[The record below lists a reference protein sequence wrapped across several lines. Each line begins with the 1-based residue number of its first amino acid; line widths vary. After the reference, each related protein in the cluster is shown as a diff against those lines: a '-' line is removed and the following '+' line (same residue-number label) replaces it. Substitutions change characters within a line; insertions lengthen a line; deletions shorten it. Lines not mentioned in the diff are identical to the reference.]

1 MGTIDGP
8 ISVPAPALEFDDLAR
23 LRNLSREIGTKVVES
38 LCNYRVSESGGY
50 LHVLPRDAATKRAA
64 PGKYSGASTATVI
77 TFLVRSGRWSES
89 VAKGASPVGVAQG
102 LVDRIVVKRPWKSAG
117 LKGDNAFTVA
127 FLLELVGALRD
138 VGATLTDEQ
147 LEICRMKL
155 RTLVRL
161 VQRGRGRISIRDE
174 VPNSYL
180 TDLATRVVRS
190 WTRRWTAE
198 GNPLIDRKLEEDIW
212 KGAVASINTEM
223 ALLAADPSGAD
234 PFEIGYSVLLAVE
247 FAGDW
252 TRPEHRRLLGDALA
266 AFFRMQHPDG
276 SWPRSRRLFSYPE
289 YGDAY
294 CYEFEFL
301 ARLLR
306 AFSVGDGNLNQNALL
321 PHLPALQRSVTRL
334 TREAVALPNGG
345 YGWASGHHRHLV
357 YPESWS
363 TASVFDVC
371 DLIDR
376 LVTDTIT
383 TTILQ
388 YLEQTRPMSNASPDK
403 ADFEDILDSTIC
415 ELDGTKSSLKQVL
428 RDRLLDPILGQAASL
443 REGKPLAEGTALSA
457 ILYGPPGTSKTS
469 YASAIARYL
478 GWDEV
483 VVDPSH
489 VLRSGF
495 EAIHAEINTIFR
507 MLNSAERVVAF
518 FDEIDELVRDR
529 AHSSAELSRFLT
541 TSMLPRIVKLRNSKK
556 LVFLVATNHIED
568 FDPAF
573 TRPGRFDLVLPVM
586 PPSATAK
593 LDHWPQVR
601 GALAKHGLD
610 TNAKCLGQLE
620 ALTYHELLSI
630 EQRIVD
636 APGEGDLRT
645 VLADAARNSTLDRKG
660 KDGYSLRDSLDSQA
674 DRIRTGR

>member
-1 MGTIDGP
+1 
-8 ISVPAPALEFDDLAR
+8 
-23 LRNLSREIGTKVVES
+23 
-38 LCNYRVSESGGY
+38 
-50 LHVLPRDAATKRAA
+50 
-64 PGKYSGASTATVI
+64 
-77 TFLVRSGRWSES
+77 
-89 VAKGASPVGVAQG
+89 
-102 LVDRIVVKRPWKSAG
+102 VDRIVVEKPWRSAG

-127 FLLELVGALRD
+127 FLLELVGALRE
-138 VGATLTDEQ
+138 VGAELSQDQ
-147 LEICRMKL
+147 LDICRLKL
-155 RTLVRL
+155 KVLVRAL
-161 VQRGRGRISIRDE
+161 QLGKGRISIRAE
-174 VPNSYL
+174 VANSYL
-180 TDLATRVVRS
+180 TDLASRVVRS
-190 WTRRWTAE
+190 WGRKWATESHPA
-198 GNPLIDRKLEEDIW
+198 IARKLEEDIW
-212 KGAVASINTEM
+212 KAAVASINTEM
-223 ALLAADPSGAD
+223 ALLAADPTGAD
-234 PFEIGYSVLLAVE
+234 PFEIGYSVLLAAE

-252 TRPEHRRLLGDALA
+252 TRPEHRRLLRDALA
-266 AFFRMQHPDG
+266 AFFGMQHPDG

-306 AFSVGDGNLNQNALL
+306 AFSMGDENPNQNALL
-321 PHLPALQRSVTRL
+321 PHLPAMQRSVTRL
-334 TREAVALPNGG
+334 TQEAVALPGGG

-388 YLEQTRPMSNASPDK
+388 YLEQTRLISRSSASTLEFDN
-403 ADFEDILDSTIC
+403 ILDSTVR
-415 ELDGTKSSLKQVL
+415 EPDGTESSLQQVL
-428 RDRLLDPILGQAASL
+428 KDRLLDPIVGQAVAL
-443 REGKPLAEGTALSA
+443 REGKPLSKTTSLSA

-469 YASAIARYL
+469 YAGAIARYL
-478 GWDEV
+478 GWDEI

-489 VLRSGF
+489 VLRRGF

-507 MLNSAERVVAF
+507 MLNSAERVVVF

-529 AHSSAELSRFLT
+529 AASSAELSRFLT

-556 LVFLVATNHIED
+556 LVFLVATNHIES

-586 PPSATAK
+586 PPSAAAK
-593 LDHWPQVR
+593 LGHWDQIR
-601 GALAKHGLD
+601 TAFQTYGLSSD
-610 TNAKCLGQLE
+610 PESLKWLE
-620 ALTYHELLSI
+620 TLTYHEVLSI
-630 EQRIVD
+630 EARLAS
-636 APGEGDLRT
+636 APGRDEFCK
-645 VLADAARNSTLDRKG
+645 VLQEAALNSTLDRKVSKG
-660 KDGYSLRDSLDSQA
+660 VSLRDSLDRQA